1 MWKFTGMAKQKIDFE
16 KFDFRSLNEYSDSK
30 TALEG
35 TIIPVVESSFNG
47 FCNQKENKKIIE
59 FYEFYKEK
67 IEELKYRTNIQYTLS
82 IAKNR
87 SSNDTILAKVK
98 WRFKIKGE
106 YRKYGYI
113 SVFIGSTTKFPKG
126 LKEPNLKSIA
136 EQKIYEYINKNAPI
150 ELIDTSA
157 KPYKI

>member
-1 MWKFTGMAKQKIDFE
+1 MAKQKIDFE

-87 SSNDTILAKVK
+87 SA
-98 WRFKIKGE
+98 
-106 YRKYGYI
+106 
-113 SVFIGSTTKFPKG
+113 IGAF
-126 LKEPNLKSIA
+126 LL
-136 EQKIYEYINKNAPI
+136 IY
-150 ELIDTSA
+150 S
-157 KPYKI
+157 